1 MEGSEM
7 RHSHLLAVALL
18 AVAPQAGAGPA
29 TCTAGVANG
38 HACERIDFV
47 ARLDVATL
55 GYGELNDVWGWTDP
69 LDGREYALVGAT
81 VGTVFV
87 DITDAANPRIVGRL
101 PAHEN
106 IGPGPVVACKASPA
120 PAAGPRPA
128 HHDGCSGDSSW
139 RNIKVRADHA
149 YIGSEAAGHGLQ
161 VFDLTQLR
169 AFPPGSPVQLF
180 GETTHY
186 AAFGNS
192 HTLWIDEASG
202 FLYAVGSDT
211 FNGGPHFVDI
221 SNPANPVAA
230 GGYGGDGYSHEI
242 ICQVYAGPD
251 VAYTGRQICI
261 GSNEDTLTVLDV
273 TNKGAPVQL
282 ARMPYAGSGY
292 THQGSLTADQRY
304 MFVNDEL
311 DELGSGER
319 TRTLVWDLA
328 DLNAPVLVQLIHQ
341 PRFVIDHN
349 LYIHQGFMFQSDYT
363 AGLVVYDVRDPLAAF
378 EVGYFDTH
386 PADDIAQ
393 FDGTW
398 SNYPFFASGVVA
410 VSDITRG
417 LYLLR
422 PQLGGAAED
431 AKVVVAAGGT
441 TGTQF
446 TITAPSDTYAS
457 FSVDGDSQISGL
469 LLTPA
474 NTPVSCAIALRAY
487 RCRFPATM
495 APFIVEIEAVGSGSA
510 HAVVMVAGSGNEA
523 APVDNRVA
531 AFISPTL
538 VVTPSGGGGVAG
550 PWSLLLLVLAA
561 IRARIGGL
569 RRAPRHGGLAAVV
582 GLLVATGGCSAEHP
596 PAAKPEEI
604 AHFHQVTPT
613 LATAGAPAQS
623 DMKMLKQAG
632 YELVV
637 DLRTPDEEI
646 DGNRL
651 AARAAGLAW
660 INVPVG
666 REPTQ
671 AQLDALSAVLDAHPG
686 ARTLVN
692 CASNKR
698 ASSMVMLDQVTRR
711 GVPLAEAKPHMDS
724 QWVPSPTWQAFID
737 RTLAAA
743 TPATAPATAPAT
755 VATETTK

>member
-1 MEGSEM
+1 MEGNEM
-7 RHSHLLAVALL
+7 GHRILLALTLL
-18 AVAPQAGAGPA
+18 AVAPLADAGPA
-29 TCTAGVANG
+29 TCIGGVANG

-55 GYGELNDVWGWTDP
+55 GYGPLNDVWGWTDP

-87 DITDAANPRIVGRL
+87 DITDSANPRIVGRL

-120 PAAGPRPA
+120 PIGGPQPA
-128 HHDGCSGDSSW
+128 HDNGCEGDSSW

-180 GETTHY
+180 GETAHY
-186 AAFGNS
+186 GAFGNS
-192 HTLWIDEASG
+192 HTIWIDEASA

-221 SNPANPVAA
+221 SNPVNPVAA

-251 VAYTGRQICI
+251 AAYTGRQICI

-282 ARMPYAGSGY
+282 ARVPYAGSGY

-328 DLNAPVLVQLIHQ
+328 DLNAPVLVQQIHQ

-349 LYIHQGFMFQSDYT
+349 LYIHQGFMYQSDYT

-398 SNYPFFASGVVA
+398 SNYPFFASGVIA

-422 PQLGGAAED
+422 LQSAGAAED
-431 AKVVVAAGGT
+431 AKVVVTAGGT
-441 TGTQF
+441 TGAQF
-446 TITAPSDTYAS
+446 TITASSDTYAS
-457 FSVDGDSQISGL
+457 FSVGGDSQISGL
-469 LLTPA
+469 VLTPA
-474 NTPVSCAIALRAY
+474 STPLDCVVALRAY
-487 RCRFPATM
+487 RCRFGAS
-495 APFIVEIEAVGSGSA
+495 ASPFTVEIDATGGGSTL
-510 HAVVMVAGSGNEA
+510 AVVMVSGSGDET
-523 APVDNRVA
+523 APVDNRVS
-531 AFISPTL
+531 AFISPTV
-538 VVTPSGGGGVAG
+538 VVTPSGGGGVVS
-550 PWSLLLLVLAA
+550 PWLLLLLVLAA
-561 IRARIGGL
+561 VGVRG
-569 RRAPRHGGLAAVV
+569 RRA
-582 GLLVATGGCSAEHP
+582 
-596 PAAKPEEI
+596 
-604 AHFHQVTPT
+604 
-613 LATAGAPAQS
+613 
-623 DMKMLKQAG
+623 
-632 YELVV
+632 
-637 DLRTPDEEI
+637 
-646 DGNRL
+646 
-651 AARAAGLAW
+651 
-660 INVPVG
+660 
-666 REPTQ
+666 
-671 AQLDALSAVLDAHPG
+671 
-686 ARTLVN
+686 
-692 CASNKR
+692 
-698 ASSMVMLDQVTRR
+698 
-711 GVPLAEAKPHMDS
+711 
-724 QWVPSPTWQAFID
+724 
-737 RTLAAA
+737 
-743 TPATAPATAPAT
+743 
-755 VATETTK
+755 